1 MPGFKEIKKNIEEI
15 KVDTLKNQEE
25 RKSFD
30 APQMNPGFMEK
41 QEKIIV
47 TEKQPVVP
55 LAQINKLLIAQ
66 EVRPM
71 TREEVLERREIF
83 NDKAKKVHEE
93 ELLRLKE
100 KIPTDRDNLVAIR
113 TDMMEK
119 YEFFD
124 KNKVKHEDY
133 RWKEKI
139 PQEVREHY
147 EWLMEYYKI
156 NDDSFAEYHIDQ
168 NIKLPLK
175 EYHTSVEGVDKI
187 YESQGTNNCF
197 CCAGTA
203 MLNQF
208 LRNRN
213 NGKMPEKLYRQNDMR
228 AYRPR
233 VKIFNPASENIMDGE
248 YRKKYIRE
256 VDKYAGAGKMDVGN
270 VFEMGDFFL
279 DQLEGQNAMLNKM
292 YFQMPAKDS
301 SNKERDDI
309 KSNNMKAVFM
319 DKINEVTSTGNVVSL
334 LEVDGRYGHYLTITG
349 IDGDEITFLNS
360 GLGNNSQVTQ
370 RRKVDDFLKRLSHKG
385 NPVEIA
391 WLSEMKKPEE
401 LTAEYSN
408 LKYDAKTGYSL
419 KKDNADSVTNVS
431 QTKGIAVRKEM
442 GDMDPGMDGIT
453 QVAYIPNPLAE
464 VESET
469 IEEALS
475 GQLQANRQEQKANEK
490 KEEKKEEAKE
500 EKKQEEENR
509 RKEEEEEE
517 EQAERELQRAEAL
530 EEYKEYKAKQEEYEQ
545 KAALKAGE
553 LRRQREEEERKAL
566 EKAKKDREI
575 KGVLDSISGKYG
587 DKTKKQKK
595 ADRKVL
601 SAYEKKN
608 KDYETFGVAFTL
620 DKVNVTAA
628 DSKYMRNVKTTLA
641 DYLKIRQE
649 IFAKHNLRAD
659 FAEAENQFKSK
670 KRSDIIQ
677 NQNKFNIGKYHTL
690 TDDERKVL
698 GDAYEVV
705 RDAVKDYRLNH
716 TRIFKFGRGKARY
729 RQIRLI
735 EEKLTMDNA
744 KFFLSS
750 ERRSILKTVDMKYE
764 KNDSYRKGFMP
775 TWHRAI
781 VMNDS
786 IDVHNQRY
794 RNKRRRQKAEGK
806 LPPWYKRALEWSG
819 LGLMNNLRRL
829 VMAYEGIGGLID
841 RSLGLATMLAA
852 NSLTFAGK
860 IVKAPIKILSGIFN
874 GASKHIFHSKKRWK
888 VDYSLREGWKSIDD
902 GRRIFRKY
910 MKGAFILPAAVI
922 ETFTRGIPY
931 IFGHYYKS
939 GVYKRTGRWSKA
951 IYSDVKDVMK
961 GIGFKDYGAP
971 DRADLDYAMAGGIR
985 QNEKGEF
992 VRRDM
997 GDVPSE
1003 DDLFDEEFG
1012 ENISAGKQE
1021 EGKQKDQKQA

>member
-1 MPGFKEIKKNIEEI
+1 MPDFKEIKKNIEEI
-15 KVDTLKNQEE
+15 KVDTLNKQEE
-25 RKSFD
+25 RRSVN
-30 APQMNPGFMEK
+30 APNPSLIEEK
-41 QEKIIV
+41 KQPVI
-47 TEKQPVVP
+47 EKQPVIP
-55 LAQINKLLIAQ
+55 LNQINKLPIAQ

-71 TREEVLERREIF
+71 TREEVMERREIF
-83 NDKAKKVHEE
+83 NDRAKKIHED

-156 NDDSFAEYHIDQ
+156 NDDSFAEYHVDQ

-233 VKIFNPASENIMDGE
+233 VKKFNPASENIMDGE

-256 VDKYAGAGKMDVGN
+256 VDKYAGAGKMNVGN

-301 SNKERDDI
+301 SNKERDDL

-475 GQLQANRQEQKANEK
+475 GQLQANGRSKRLTKRKTRRKPRRRTKQRKKRRKKRKKKRKKTQRKKKRNRKKKKENEK
-490 KEEKKEEAKE
+490 RKKM
-500 EKKQEEENR
+500 KKKMKKMMKKNR
-509 RKEEEEEE
+509 R
-517 EQAERELQRAEAL
+517 
-530 EEYKEYKAKQEEYEQ
+530 
-545 KAALKAGE
+545 
-553 LRRQREEEERKAL
+553 
-566 EKAKKDREI
+566 
-575 KGVLDSISGKYG
+575 SMS
-587 DKTKKQKK
+587 
-595 ADRKVL
+595 
-601 SAYEKKN
+601 
-608 KDYETFGVAFTL
+608 
-620 DKVNVTAA
+620 VNV
-628 DSKYMRNVKTTLA
+628 
-641 DYLKIRQE
+641 
-649 IFAKHNLRAD
+649 
-659 FAEAENQFKSK
+659 
-670 KRSDIIQ
+670 
-677 NQNKFNIGKYHTL
+677 
-690 TDDERKVL
+690 
-698 GDAYEVV
+698 
-705 RDAVKDYRLNH
+705 
-716 TRIFKFGRGKARY
+716 
-729 RQIRLI
+729 
-735 EEKLTMDNA
+735 
-744 KFFLSS
+744 
-750 ERRSILKTVDMKYE
+750 
-764 KNDSYRKGFMP
+764 KNY
-775 TWHRAI
+775 
-781 VMNDS
+781 
-786 IDVHNQRY
+786 
-794 RNKRRRQKAEGK
+794 
-806 LPPWYKRALEWSG
+806 
-819 LGLMNNLRRL
+819 
-829 VMAYEGIGGLID
+829 
-841 RSLGLATMLAA
+841 
-852 NSLTFAGK
+852 
-860 IVKAPIKILSGIFN
+860 
-874 GASKHIFHSKKRWK
+874 
-888 VDYSLREGWKSIDD
+888 
-902 GRRIFRKY
+902 
-910 MKGAFILPAAVI
+910 
-922 ETFTRGIPY
+922 
-931 IFGHYYKS
+931 
-939 GVYKRTGRWSKA
+939 
-951 IYSDVKDVMK
+951 
-961 GIGFKDYGAP
+961 
-971 DRADLDYAMAGGIR
+971 
-985 QNEKGEF
+985 
-992 VRRDM
+992 
-997 GDVPSE
+997 
-1003 DDLFDEEFG
+1003 
-1012 ENISAGKQE
+1012 
-1021 EGKQKDQKQA
+1021 